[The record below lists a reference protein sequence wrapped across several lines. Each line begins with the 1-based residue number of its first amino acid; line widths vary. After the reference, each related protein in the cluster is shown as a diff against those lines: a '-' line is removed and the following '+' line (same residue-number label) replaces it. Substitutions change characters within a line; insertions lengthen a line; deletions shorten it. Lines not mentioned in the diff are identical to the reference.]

1 MAEIVDDLKISNVEI
16 TSELGINFTNDITR
30 IKHTGDDELNISSSG
45 EINVR
50 TEKKNDSDCD
60 INFYT
65 GDGSDIEGNHNE
77 GGDIRLICG
86 NGGGNE
92 GSGGDIRII
101 AGDGVTGI
109 GGGRGGYID
118 IYAGNGG
125 DDSEG
130 GNISIHAGEGVT
142 GYASGGYLEIYAG
155 DSYGLAG
162 NGGYIDIS
170 AGDDDTNGTTGLG
183 GYINIDAG
191 YSDNGVGGDINIRSG
206 DGDIMAGNILIECG
220 GKYGNNENSGAS
232 VTIRG
237 GYSNGITGKGGNVE
251 LYGGYGITG
260 YGDIILG
267 GSGDI
272 IISEGPQQKIGF
284 FGNTPVIRPAEIGL
298 TTNWFQNG
306 GSEVRNESSFTGGL
320 GDKAYTIGDIVRALK
335 QLGLLDTYNA
345 APGVAPASM
354 AAPQPRAERP
364 VKVRK
369 DKSKKE
375 KDN

>member
-30 IKHTGDDELNISSSG
+30 IKHTGNDEFNISSSG
-45 EINVR
+45 EINIR
-50 TEKKNDSDCD
+50 TEKKSNGNDCD
-60 INFYT
+60 ISLYT
-65 GDGSDIEGNHNE
+65 GDGQEEGGSKE
-77 GGDIRLICG
+77 GGDIRFICG
-86 NGGGNE
+86 NGAGNN
-92 GSGGDIRII
+92 GTGGDIII
-101 AGDGVTGI
+101 NAGDGVTGI
-109 GGGRGGYID
+109 GGGRGGYIN
-118 IYAGNGG
+118 IYAGDGG
-125 DDSEG
+125 DDEA
-130 GNISIHAGEGVT
+130 GNINIHAGDGVI
-142 GYASGGYLEIYAG
+142 GNADGGYLEIYAG
-155 DSYGLAG
+155 DSRGEAG
-162 NGGYIDIS
+162 NGGYIEIS

-220 GKYGNNENSGAS
+220 DKDGNNENSGAS

-272 IISEGPQQKIGF
+272 IISEGPEQKIGF
-284 FGNTPVIRPAEIGL
+284 FGNTPVIRPAETGITGA
-298 TTNWFQNG
+298 WSQNG
-306 GSEVRNESSFTGGL
+306 GSEVRNESSFTGDIGN
-320 GDKAYTIGDIVRALK
+320 KAYTIGDIVRALK
-335 QLGLLDTYNA
+335 QLGLLDSFNA